1 MCLQAEHHK
10 HGLSHLHDVTFY
22 EDIKAGRVGVL
33 TTDNVKYASMELVN
47 IMLRER
53 RIAICKHMHSRDK
66 KGMLVRL
73 REQLEIYSFQ
83 WKEAANTFQKSRTSL
98 SGKVGG
104 CKDDIVISLQLGC
117 YWTSMGI
124 LEKKNQTQV
133 M

>member
-1 MCLQAEHHK
+1 M
-10 HGLSHLHDVTFY
+10 
-22 EDIKAGRVGVL
+22 L

-53 RIAICKHMHSRDK
+53 RIAICKYMHSRDK

-124 LEKKNQTQV
+124 LEKKQTQV
-133 M
+133 LMI